1 MSILDFSYLMLYIQ
15 LIPYMNLQRHVL
27 VDGKVR
33 TDKTYPVGFMGMPI
47 SLLMHKDTYTPIL
60 VADLWCHFLADVISI
75 PKTNKNYRLLP
86 SSPNQG

>member
-1 MSILDFSYLMLYIQ
+1 MWFTCKCMQLKCITNVPRGQGGNLLIDLFRHCDNHLGEKQ

-33 TDKTYPVGFMGMPI
+33 TDKTYPAGFM
-47 SLLMHKDTYTPIL
+47 
-60 VADLWCHFLADVISI
+60 DVIST